1 MDLTVPYTF
10 YPSAL
15 PHWLAWSL
23 FGVALLG
30 ALAGSVVAA
39 RVRRRWVG
47 VLVFFPILL
56 GLLVLTIIASI
67 AVTFFLHD
75 V

>member
-1 MDLTVPYTF
+1 MDLTIPYTF

-15 PHWLAWSL
+15 PRWLAWNL

-30 ALAGSVVAA
+30 ALAVSIVVA
-39 RVRRRWVG
+39 RVKRLWAG

-56 GLLVLTIIASI
+56 GLLVVTIIVSM
-67 AVTFFLHD
+67 VLTFFIHD
-75 V
+75 F

>member
-1 MDLTVPYTF
+1 MDLTIPYTF

-15 PHWLAWSL
+15 PHRLAWVL

-30 ALAGSVVAA
+30 ALAASVVVA
-39 RVRRRWVG
+39 RVKRPWVG

-56 GLLVLTIIASI
+56 GLLVVTVIASM
-67 AVTFFLHD
+67 VLTFFIHD
-75 V
+75 L